1 MLNLNMAWVCVAG
14 LLLHMTPNYYFNF
27 NLSLLLSV
35 SERNSASFNVEIG
48 CLGDV
53 CLKCVSCVSFSKIT
67 FNLQNC

>member
-1 MLNLNMAWVCVAG
+1 MWCRYMFHVTQNC
-14 LLLHMTPNYYFNF
+14 YFNI

-35 SERNSASFNVEIG
+35 SERNSVSFNVEIG

-53 CLKCVSCVSFSKIT
+53 CLRCDSSVSFSRIT